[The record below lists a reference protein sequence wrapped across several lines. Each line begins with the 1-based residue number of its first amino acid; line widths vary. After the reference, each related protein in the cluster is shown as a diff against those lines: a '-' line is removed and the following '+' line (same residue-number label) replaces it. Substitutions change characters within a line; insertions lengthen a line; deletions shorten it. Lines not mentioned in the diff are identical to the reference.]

1 MIESTARFLEVAA
14 AITGCVLGILNTYW
28 SLLQNRVKLK
38 LLPCIGRSCLSH
50 PPAYRTW
57 GGSAFLNIK
66 DQEEKKLWQRDGF
79 PVWHIINLSSFS
91 VHIERIGFCRST
103 HPDKSSWP
111 RVPCPLLIAGPEHIV
126 PMEDGVITLPV
137 RLDSRQSL
145 WLGCPK
151 DDTLSCA
158 RNEGY
163 KYMLVQTSCDHSC
176 YANAK
181 DVLDFLVE
189 PAITD
194 CYPEH
199 GKKHEDKKD

>member
-1 MIESTARFLEVAA
+1 MAESATSFWETGAA
-14 AITGCVLGILNTYW
+14 VIGCALGILNSYW
-28 SLLQNRVKLK
+28 AFLQSRVKLK
-38 LLPCIGRSCLSH
+38 LLPCIGRRHSSY
-50 PPAYRTW
+50 PPAYHTW
-57 GGSAFLNIK
+57 GGNAFLSID
-66 DQEEKKLWQRDGF
+66 DQEEKKLWQSEAF
-79 PVWHIINLSSFS
+79 PVWHIINLSNFS
-91 VHIERIGFCRST
+91 VHIERIGFCRSKR
-103 HPDKSSWP
+103 PGKSPWP
-111 RVPCPLLIAGPEHIV
+111 RVPCPLLVAGPGHIV
-126 PMEDGVITLPV
+126 PMENGVITLPV

-151 DDTLSCA
+151 DNTFSRA

-194 CYPEH
+194 CYP
-199 GKKHEDKKD
+199 